1 MSEEKEKTLEDVKN
15 EKKKEKTRK
24 VKTPKVK
31 RAKKVKEPKPKKE
44 RAPKKERVSKKKQ
57 QDKKVPKEKRTKEK
71 SEIPFYRG
79 IAVKLIICFLVPV
92 VGVFV
97 LGMVSYQKSSS
108 AIVNSYK
115 ESVQQTTDMMEQYI
129 SLVATSEKDEF
140 KSYLTEQD
148 LKKYFSGLMDH
159 TEENSTRRDY
169 QSRLRSKLSIDDK
182 LHSVYFLADSER
194 SIDSSTGTLGTNLYT
209 DYKNTT
215 QGSEATA
222 TSTGWLV
229 YGPDEESDD
238 VIGMKTHNYS
248 LRIVKKVNS
257 QEAVMIINLSGEY
270 VRSAM
275 KALDPGEGGYVAL
288 VCKDGHEFYSD
299 NKISLDEPLIYGTD
313 FYQRAMDGDKD
324 NGNEM
329 VTVNGQSYMF
339 VYSKLSL
346 GNVLITALIPSAR
359 VLEQSSQIKGLTTIL
374 TIICAIL
381 ALALGFLISRRM
393 SGTIQYIL
401 RQLRKVS
408 NGDLTVHLQA
418 KTKDEF
424 KLLCDGIN
432 DMVDHVKSL
441 IRDVNVVS
449 EEVGAAAVHVAQ
461 TSGT

>member
-182 LHSVYFLADSER
+182 LHSVYFLADSEK
-194 SIDSSTGTLGTNLYT
+194 SIDSSTGTLGSNLYT

-238 VIGMKTHNYS
+238 VIGMKSHNYS
-248 LRIVKKVNS
+248 LRIVKKVNG

-324 NGNEM
+324 NGKRTELY
-329 VTVNGQSYMF
+329 V
-339 VYSKLSL
+339 
-346 GNVLITALIPSAR
+346 R
-359 VLEQSSQIKGLTTIL
+359 V
-374 TIICAIL
+374 
-381 ALALGFLISRRM
+381 
-393 SGTIQYIL
+393 
-401 RQLRKVS
+401 
-408 NGDLTVHLQA
+408 
-418 KTKDEF
+418 
-424 KLLCDGIN
+424 
-432 DMVDHVKSL
+432 
-441 IRDVNVVS
+441 
-449 EEVGAAAVHVAQ
+449 
-461 TSGT
+461 

>member
-169 QSRLRSKLSIDDK
+169 QSVASCPSMISCTVFIFWQIPREVSIPVPVLWKRICTQITKIQHRDQK
-182 LHSVYFLADSER
+182 QLQLQPA
-194 SIDSSTGTLGTNLYT
+194 GLYM
-209 DYKNTT
+209 DR
-215 QGSEATA
+215 
-222 TSTGWLV
+222 
-229 YGPDEESDD
+229 
-238 VIGMKTHNYS
+238 MK
-248 LRIVKKVNS
+248 
-257 QEAVMIINLSGEY
+257 
-270 VRSAM
+270 
-275 KALDPGEGGYVAL
+275 
-288 VCKDGHEFYSD
+288 
-299 NKISLDEPLIYGTD
+299 
-313 FYQRAMDGDKD
+313 
-324 NGNEM
+324 
-329 VTVNGQSYMF
+329 
-339 VYSKLSL
+339 
-346 GNVLITALIPSAR
+346 
-359 VLEQSSQIKGLTTIL
+359 
-374 TIICAIL
+374 
-381 ALALGFLISRRM
+381 SRM
-393 SGTIQYIL
+393 
-401 RQLRKVS
+401 
-408 NGDLTVHLQA
+408 
-418 KTKDEF
+418 
-424 KLLCDGIN
+424 
-432 DMVDHVKSL
+432 M
-441 IRDVNVVS
+441 
-449 EEVGAAAVHVAQ
+449 
-461 TSGT
+461 